1 MHMMGTGNNNSS
13 EDTQLVFRYQSFG
26 RIFSFLGLVCLFTAM
41 VSPHWVVVVG
51 TRHTINV
58 GLWTMCRYKNCRKY
72 VGAAKILVVIKVLI
86 SLCALSGL
94 VAVSCAF
101 LSSLRKSK
109 APLFTNFFTGLLLL
123 GTMLLYDLSLK
134 PNNIF
139 GSSVVVTD
147 LPVYVSWSFI
157 LGCFAC
163 FLFLLNANVQ
173 GAKTLLVMAIF
184 CGFVGA
190 SFMTFTY
197 RYSESFEMYRY
208 QVAAMGSFITAA
220 LVFLALSIYTIRIS
234 THGVSRI
241 GKITYQWSFYLA
253 WTTCPCFILSGLFGL
268 IAHQR
273 LLIHGSSL
281 TDGESTIT
289 TSSCT
294 ISSLAS
300 SSSSS
305 EWTAASSNTVEEE
318 GEEAQQDQEQEG
330 GEGEEEGEEEEEEEE
345 EEEKTKP
352 LDQVIISKEAVLA

>member
-72 VGAAKILVVIKVLI
+72 VGAA
-86 SLCALSGL
+86 
-94 VAVSCAF
+94 
-101 LSSLRKSK
+101 R
-109 APLFTNFFTGLLLL
+109 LLLL